1 MRKSLLVILVL
12 LASTNAFSQQKKTPP
27 PTPTVKNCH
36 VPADTAN
43 TNTLALQDIKDW
55 ADSKSLV
62 VRCTGGKTY
71 TLTQFTI
78 SIIKQNPMQ
87 TLDFG
92 IGNNGIP
99 LMARKAIDQMGPMDT
114 ILMREVNAK
123 DDTGKDCKLS
133 TIVFKVAAESTTA
146 PAEEKKQ

>member
-1 MRKSLLVILVL
+1 MLF
-12 LASTNAFSQQKKTPP
+12 ASTCAYSQQKKTPP
-27 PTPTVKNCH
+27 PSPPSVKDCH
-36 VPADTAN
+36 VPADSAN
-43 TNTLALQDIKDW
+43 NNSLALQDIKDW
-55 ADSKSLV
+55 ADSKTLI
-62 VRCTGGKTY
+62 VRCTGGKMY
-71 TLTQFTI
+71 TLTKFTI

-114 ILMREVNAK
+114 ILMREVAAK

-133 TIVFKVAAESTTA
+133 TIVFKVATEATTPA
-146 PAEEKKQ
+146 PVEEKKQ